1 MDSQYV
7 QRIKVQAFMGAL
19 EIEVHGA
26 EINQIV
32 GKCADGK
39 TSFLKAME
47 AVIGGARRVPSRPVT
62 IGAEEGTVELETDDL
77 EFVLVVSEDKEVKW
91 ACRGKEGGRYNRG
104 DIDSMTR
111 RLWADPTLWAR
122 KNKDEQLSDLLSLA
136 DPAWVERWL
145 ELQKELAQAKEGR
158 LQSGRDLRALGDL
171 PAEPP
176 EAEVVDVVALSE
188 QLELIRQHNAAQ
200 DKVQRA
206 LDLQEKTIGTLRLE
220 ISRLQERL
228 VELEAQ
234 ESEMPRPE
242 PIQDAE
248 PVRQRLATA
257 RETNAAAEARS
268 RWVDRSA
275 EHGQRTQR
283 HRLAELEVQ
292 RLVDAQREQAS
303 TLELPVDGLRIDSEG
318 VIFYRDLP
326 FPEHVNEGEAILI
339 CAELIMAQSSGVKIL
354 LCQRGESLDDMTF
367 QRLVELGRKYKVQVW
382 IASGRMHGD
391 GTEGQVIILSQGKV
405 AKVDAPK
412 TRRGR
417 K

>member
-1 MDSQYV
+1 
-7 QRIKVQAFMGAL
+7 
-19 EIEVHGA
+19 
-26 EINQIV
+26 
-32 GKCADGK
+32 
-39 TSFLKAME
+39 
-47 AVIGGARRVPSRPVT
+47 
-62 IGAEEGTVELETDDL
+62 
-77 EFVLVVSEDKEVKW
+77 
-91 ACRGKEGGRYNRG
+91 
-104 DIDSMTR
+104 
-111 RLWADPTLWAR
+111 
-122 KNKDEQLSDLLSLA
+122 
-136 DPAWVERWL
+136 
-145 ELQKELAQAKEGR
+145 
-158 LQSGRDLRALGDL
+158 
-171 PAEPP
+171 
-176 EAEVVDVVALSE
+176 VDVVALSE